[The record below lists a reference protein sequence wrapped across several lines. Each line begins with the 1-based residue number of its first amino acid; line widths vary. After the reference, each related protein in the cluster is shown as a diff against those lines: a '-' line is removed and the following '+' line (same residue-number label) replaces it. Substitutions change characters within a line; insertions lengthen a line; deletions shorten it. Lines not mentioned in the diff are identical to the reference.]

1 MGHRRRNG
9 ARVLR
14 YVTVIFTLTFLLL
27 LCSACHDDP
36 TAADYRFPL
45 AEEHGIDL
53 DRLEAAYVSAA
64 SSDRVNS
71 LLVERHGVLVAEA
84 YFGGFGA
91 DSLNTVWS
99 VTKSFTSALIGIAM
113 DRGYIEDVDQP
124 IGDFLTPVVPD
135 LDVEKGSITLRQLLT
150 MSCGLPWVE
159 EGLDSEYMDWINSE
173 DQLTYV
179 LDKPLAYLPGAR
191 FDYSDGAAHL
201 ASVVLSEAVG
211 STAHAFARQ
220 YLFEP
225 LGFGPTDWWVDN
237 RGYNLGGVGLG
248 ITSRDMVKFGRLY
261 LDGGVWDGR
270 RIVSSEWVNASTRPQ
285 IVTDPDDPDSSEY
298 GYFWWIDGCSVHSC
312 YRASGYSGQLIF
324 VLPGLDLVVVVT
336 SDWSGDRNRAIAN
349 WYFAYVLVVYE
360 ILPAVR

>member
-1 MGHRRRNG
+1 MSHRRRDG
-9 ARVLR
+9 ARALRVL
-14 YVTVIFTLTFLLL
+14 TVVVTLTLLLL
-27 LCSACHDDP
+27 LCWACGDSP
-36 TAADYRFPL
+36 TQADYRFPL
-45 AEEHGIDL
+45 AEEHDIDV
-53 DRLEAAYVSAA
+53 DRLEEAYVSAA
-64 SSDRVNS
+64 SSGRVNS

-84 YFGGFGA
+84 YFGGFGP

-99 VTKSFTSALIGIAM
+99 VTKSFNSALIGIAI
-113 DRGYIEDVDQP
+113 DQGYIEGVDQP
-124 IGDFLTPVVPD
+124 IADFLTPIVPD
-135 LDVEKGSITLRQLLT
+135 LDAEKGSISVRDLLT

-159 EGLDSEYMDWINSE
+159 EGLDSEYMDWIASE
-173 DQLTYV
+173 DQLTYI
-179 LDKPLAYLPGAR
+179 LNKPLAYPPGER
-191 FDYSDGAAHL
+191 FDYSDGTAHL

-211 STAHAFARQ
+211 SAAHAFAREH
-220 YLFEP
+220 LFDP

-248 ITSRDMVKFGRLY
+248 IASRDMVKFGRLY

-312 YRASGYSGQLIF
+312 YRASGYAGQHIF
-324 VLPGLDLVVVVT
+324 VVPDLDLVVVAT
-336 SDWSGDRNRAIAN
+336 SDWSGDRNRATAN
-349 WYFAYVLVVYE
+349 WYLSYTLVVFE